1 MLILGIWL
9 GSIASSYYIEYS
21 SIFSVL
27 KNVGDKGYKF
37 IMENLKEKNEKLKK
51 IDNVQTEKFIFFI
64 PILNVEKAIQNAFLY
79 QKEKGTIVE
88 TLRSLNLLE
97 EMTDKEK
104 EEYKKNPTLFNLLKI
119 QANFEIKLSKA
130 KQIILK
136 DGEILYEIED
146 GEIIILK
153 INADMSEKEAKEKV
167 KEVLESAKEEKNKII
182 NDETKVEE
190 PTIKPKKLIKKR

>member
-9 GSIASSYYIEYS
+9 GSIAASYYIEYS
-21 SIFSVL
+21 SIFSVI

-51 IDNVQTEKFIFFI
+51 IGNVQTEKFIFFI

-88 TLRSLNLLE
+88 ALRSLNLLE

-119 QANFEIKLSKA
+119 QANFEIKLSEA

-167 KEVLESAKEEKNKII
+167 NEVLESVKEETNKVI

>member
-9 GSIASSYYIEYS
+9 GSIAASYYIEYS

-51 IDNVQTEKFIFFI
+51 IGNVQTEKFIFFI

-79 QKEKGTIVE
+79 QKEKDTIVE
-88 TLRSLNLLE
+88 ALRSLNLLE

-119 QANFEIKLSKA
+119 QANFEIKLSEA

>member
-1 MLILGIWL
+1 
-9 GSIASSYYIEYS
+9 
-21 SIFSVL
+21 
-27 KNVGDKGYKF
+27 
-37 IMENLKEKNEKLKK
+37 
-51 IDNVQTEKFIFFI
+51 
-64 PILNVEKAIQNAFLY
+64 
-79 QKEKGTIVE
+79 
-88 TLRSLNLLE
+88 
-97 EMTDKEK
+97 MTDKEK

-119 QANFEIKLSKA
+119 QANFEIKLSEA

-167 KEVLESAKEEKNKII
+167 KEVLESVKEETNKVI